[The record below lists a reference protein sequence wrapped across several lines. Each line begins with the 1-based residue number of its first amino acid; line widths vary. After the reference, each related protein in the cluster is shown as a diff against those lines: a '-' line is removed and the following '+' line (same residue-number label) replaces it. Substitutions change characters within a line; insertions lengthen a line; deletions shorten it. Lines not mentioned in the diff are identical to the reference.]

1 MKTIYIN
8 IQEIL
13 LCYHIFSKNTK
24 THIYSYFFFNWL
36 FSYIFFI
43 IYFQQISKILIQMHP
58 KHFIHCK
65 IRR

>member
-24 THIYSYFFFNWL
+24 THIYSYFFL
-36 FSYIFFI
+36 IDYLIIFFLLSI
-43 IYFQQISKILIQMHP
+43 FNKSVKY
-58 KHFIHCK
+58 
-65 IRR
+65 